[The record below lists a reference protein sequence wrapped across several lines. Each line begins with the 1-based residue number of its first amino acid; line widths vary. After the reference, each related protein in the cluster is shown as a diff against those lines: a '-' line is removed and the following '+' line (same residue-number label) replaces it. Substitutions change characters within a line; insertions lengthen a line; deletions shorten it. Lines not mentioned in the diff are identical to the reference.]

1 MRVSGSLD
9 ELWDAASEDA
19 ELENKLKAGFNADL
33 EFGAAE
39 LWKETG
45 LAEMKLPPSEAL
57 DFLQTRK
64 EALSRVN
71 ATTWA
76 AIKSGLADGWHKGQ
90 TPEQLAD
97 RVKGVFQEASESRAE
112 AIAVAETNIAI
123 NAGRGIAKRPMKGP
137 KGPK

>member
-1 MRVSGSLD
+1 MSGGLD

-33 EFGAAE
+33 EIGAAE
-39 LWKETG
+39 VWKETG

-57 DFLQTRK
+57 NFLQTRK

-97 RVKGVFQEASESRAE
+97 QVKGVFQEASESRAE
-112 AIAVAETNIAI
+112 AIAVSETNIAI

-137 KGPK
+137 KGLK